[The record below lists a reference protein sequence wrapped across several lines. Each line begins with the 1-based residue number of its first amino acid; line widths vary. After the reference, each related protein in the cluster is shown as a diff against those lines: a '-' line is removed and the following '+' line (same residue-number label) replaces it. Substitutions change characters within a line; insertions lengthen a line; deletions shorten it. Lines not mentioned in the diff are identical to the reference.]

1 MLQCYTSELGE
12 KEDKVGRGTRQVH
25 CTRPPQSALS
35 GMLRVQAEAG
45 RAFQSRSEPRS
56 KQGGQ

>member
-1 MLQCYTSELGE
+1 VLHKRAGGKGGQGGSWHEASALYEAT
-12 KEDKVGRGTRQVH
+12 T
-25 CTRPPQSALS
+25 QSALS